1 MANLSF
7 IGFVVFRSKSSVW
20 HAECLYPIVISEPVF
35 QTTNPD
41 CREDSVRMA
50 NELRTEVEQ
59 VKKQEDVKRALKQA
73 STVKPEEAPKAETK
87 DKLWLGTHAIVL
99 ISLVVLYYVLQFKV
113 FGFAARFIP
122 FIQKLDKSAIAIVL
136 LLAVAKVVDVYLIG
150 RIDSPVSRYNL
161 RRVAKLVLG
170 LFLVIA
176 VVFLQNWY
184 TTVISIGVL
193 SLILGLAVQTP
204 MTSFLGWIYILVRA
218 PYRVGDRIKIGD
230 ATGDVIDVS
239 YLDTTLWEFGGD
251 FLSTDHP
258 SGRVIKFPNSKV
270 LNTMIYNYTWPLF
283 PYIWNEVKFNV
294 AYESDLEFVAA
305 TMQRVAEEEVGER
318 MMKQVRVYREILA
331 QTPVDQL
338 EVRERPAVLFRVN
351 ANTWL
356 DAIVRYLV
364 HPKEAGRGKTRLIK
378 KLLAELNK
386 APERVMFP
394 KGDAR

>member
-1 MANLSF
+1 
-7 IGFVVFRSKSSVW
+7 
-20 HAECLYPIVISEPVF
+20 
-35 QTTNPD
+35 
-41 CREDSVRMA
+41 MA

-59 VKKQEDVKRALKQA
+59 VKKQEDVKRALKQT

-87 DKLWLGTHAIVL
+87 DKLVLTTHLIVL
-99 ISLVVLYYVLQFKV
+99 IGLAALRYVLQFSF
-113 FGFAARFIP
+113 FGFAAKHLDFIFLVQRLDLAAMAIV
-122 FIQKLDKSAIAIVL
+122 FILAIAKIG
-136 LLAVAKVVDVYLIG
+136 DVYLIG

-161 RRVAKLVLG
+161 RRVAKLALG
-170 LFLVIA
+170 LLLAFIVISGL
-176 VVFLQNWY
+176 FQNWY
-184 TTVISIGVL
+184 TTIVSIGL
-193 SLILGLAVQTP
+193 FSLILGLAVQTP

-270 LNTMIYNYTWPLF
+270 LSSTVYNYTWPLF
-283 PYIWNEVKFNV
+283 PYVWNEVKFSI
-294 AYESDLEFVAA
+294 AYQSDLNFVAE
-305 TMQRVAEEEVGER
+305 TMERIAAEEVGEH
-318 MMKQVRVYREILA
+318 MMKQVRVFREILA

-338 EVRERPAVLFRVN
+338 EVREHPAVLFRVN

-364 HPKEAGRGKTRLIK
+364 HPKEAGRVKTRLIK
-378 KLLAELNK
+378 KLLAELNN